1 MLAHKAIFAAAL
13 AVSCTFL
20 GGSAQAA
27 DSNRNNWQ
35 VVAPQGS
42 GFSILMPGNPAPQTF
57 SGKYNGADLV
67 SHIYRFDAPDG
78 REDYL
83 VGYVDYPSSM
93 NTASILEAN
102 RKSEIG
108 TGRVLWEQNT
118 TLNGHPGKRIAATDG
133 TRAWVSEF
141 YVAGNRGY
149 AARYTTR
156 NLMRAVL
163 DAAPFLGS
171 FQLTE

>member
-1 MLAHKAIFAAAL
+1 
-13 AVSCTFL
+13 
-20 GGSAQAA
+20 
-27 DSNRNNWQ
+27 
-35 VVAPQGS
+35 
-42 GFSILMPGNPAPQTF
+42 MPGNPTTQTF

-67 SHIYRFDAPDG
+67 SHIFHFAAPDQS
-78 REDYL
+78 EDYI
-83 VGYVDYPSSM
+83 VGYADYPSSM
-93 NTASILEAN
+93 NAVSILEAN

-118 TLNGHPGKRIAATDG
+118 NLNGHPGKRMAVTDG

-149 AARYTTR
+149 AARYATR
-156 NLMRAVL
+156 NLLRAVL

-171 FQLTE
+171 LQITQ